1 MSSKNR
7 SSRLVTGFLA
17 GALVGAATGLLLAPQ
32 PGRKTRH
39 GLKHKTGHYVGTLR
53 ERLKTTSLTNGAAE
67 QEDAVA

>member
-39 GLKHKTGHYVGTLR
+39 GLKHKTGHLCW
-53 ERLKTTSLTNGAAE
+53 NPA
-67 QEDAVA
+67 